1 MNPMGFFVACL
12 MFFIILKGRIRNMYK
27 IVRKKELNSA
37 VTLLEIEAPFIAKKA
52 HAGQFII
59 FRIDE
64 QGERVPLTIAGYDR
78 EKGTVT
84 IIFQKVGFSTIALGA
99 LNEGD
104 YIKDFVGPLG
114 KPTHT
119 EGVKRVCVVGGG
131 VGCAIALPSAAA
143 FKEAGAEVDVIVG
156 FRSKDIV
163 ILEDEFRA
171 VSDNMYLMT
180 DDGSYGEHGFV
191 TVKLQELLEKGNK
204 YDAVL
209 AIGPIPMMKFVCK
222 TTEPF
227 GVKTMVSLNPIMI
240 DGTGMCGGCRVT
252 VGGEVKFACVDG
264 PEFDGH
270 QVDFAELM
278 SRNGTYTCREK
289 EVTETH
295 ACRMEAM
302 GKALIK

>member
-1 MNPMGFFVACL
+1 
-12 MFFIILKGRIRNMYK
+12 MFK

-37 VTLLEIEAPFIAKKA
+37 VTLMEIEAPFVAKKA
-52 HAGQFII
+52 KAGQFII

-84 IIFQKVGFSTIALGA
+84 IIFQKVGFSTIALGN

-104 YIKDFVGPLG
+104 YIRDFVGPLG

-143 FKEAGAEVDVIVG
+143 FKEAGAEVTVIVG

-163 ILEDEFRA
+163 ILEEEFKA
-171 VSDNMYLMT
+171 VSDRLILMT
-180 DDGSYGEHGFV
+180 DDGSYGRHGLV
-191 TVKLQELLEKGNK
+191 TQPLKEMLEAGEQF
-204 YDAVL
+204 DEVL
-209 AIGPIPMMKFVCK
+209 AIGPVPMMKFVCK

-227 GVKTMVSLNPIMI
+227 GVHTSVSLNPIMV

-252 VGGEVKFACVDG
+252 VGGETKFACVDG

-270 QVDFAELM
+270 KVDFAELM
-278 SRNGTYTCREK
+278 SRNSVYRAREA
-289 EVTETH
+289 EVSETH
-295 ACRMEAM
+295 ACRMETM

>member
-1 MNPMGFFVACL
+1 
-12 MFFIILKGRIRNMYK
+12 MFK

-37 VTLLEIEAPFIAKKA
+37 VTLLEIEAPFVAKKA
-52 HAGQFII
+52 QAGQFII

-64 QGERVPLTIAGYDR
+64 EGERVPLTIAGYDR

-84 IIFQKVGFSTIALGA
+84 IIFQKVGLSTKMLGA
-99 LNEGD
+99 LEEGD
-104 YIKDFVGPLG
+104 CIRDFVGPLG

-131 VGCAIALPSAAA
+131 VGCAIALPSAQA
-143 FKEAGAEVDVIVG
+143 FKEAGCEVDVIVG
-156 FRSKDIV
+156 FRNKDIV
-163 ILEDEFRA
+163 ILEDEFKA
-171 VSDNMYLMT
+171 CSDNLYLMT

-191 TVKLQELLEKGNK
+191 TVKLQELLEKGTQ
-204 YDAVL
+204 YDEVL

-227 GVKTMVSLNPIMI
+227 GVKTIVSLNPIMV

-264 PEFDGH
+264 PDFDGH

-278 SRNGTYTCREK
+278 NRNGVYRDQETEDEK
-289 EVTETH
+289 NH
-295 ACRMEAM
+295 ICRMEAI
-302 GKALIK
+302 GRKLIQ